1 MLDLSGVPAAR
12 WRVAARVAALH
23 LGVSA
28 LIATAI
34 AVIVVKV
41 WFPYPFGELAGGLRL
56 LWMIVAVDV
65 VCGPALMLLLYS
77 PSKTRRALAVDIT
90 LIVGLQAAALGY
102 GAHTLAQA
110 RPLALVFEVDR
121 FRVVSYADIPAASLP
136 AAPAWVNPWSLGSPR
151 VLAIRRA
158 ASLDE
163 KISSISASLAGVE
176 PSVQPDWCPPG
187 CSGPRTPC
195 GRPAQ
200 GLPSEIFADQPGGGQ
215 VRAASRAGRSPRFQ
229 PTALASSRGPS
240 LPGLDCFSRPPDL
253 SHQGLYAAGRLCL
266 TSLAVPDLMCCGPIF
281 TADWN
286 VSS

>member
-176 PSVQPDWCPPG
+176 PSVQPDWW
-187 CSGPRTPC
+187 
-195 GRPAQ
+195 Q
-200 GLPSEIFADQPGGGQ
+200 NY
-215 VRAASRAGRSPRFQ
+215 
-229 PTALASSRGPS
+229 ALAHPDVQARARPVEDLRKAYPQKSSLINQAAVKSARRPERGEVQDSNLLLWLPLVGRRS
-240 LPGLDCFSRPPDL
+240 LDWIVFLDPQTYRIRGYMQLDGF
-253 SHQGLYAAGRLCL
+253 
-266 TSLAVPDLMCCGPIF
+266 V
-281 TADWN
+281 
-286 VSS
+286 